1 MTATPRVAV
10 IKLRTQSSGVVQY
23 PVKISDVNNESY
35 EFQDGSSSLQVP
47 LAYGDVVLEDVAL
60 SGTTADTSKADI
72 FVNSKAIG
80 TEVQNGLNQPTT
92 IGRQFQ
98 NGAGIGIKAGSRL
111 EFKQRT

>member
-1 MTATPRVAV
+1 MTATERVGV
-10 IKLRTQSSGVVQY
+10 VKLSTSNGGVVQY
-23 PVKISDVNNESY
+23 PVKLSDVVNESY
-35 EFQDGSSSLQVP
+35 EWQDGSTSLQIP
-47 LAYGDVVLEDVAL
+47 LAYGDVVLVDIAL
-60 SGTTADTSKADI
+60 SGATSDTSKADI

-111 EFKQRT
+111 EFKQRA